1 MEIEVEEFL
10 FDWWYFTHDGDI
22 VSCIEDKE
30 WGKSGLKS
38 SELLKE

>member
-10 FDWWYFTHDGDI
+10 FDWWYFIRDGDI
-22 VSCIEDKE
+22 VFFIEDKE

-38 SELLKE
+38 NEFLKE